1 MKQTAI
7 LVGTVM
13 VAMLAMTPAASADA
27 MTWSGIVAYPNGTW
41 VPHNTVLS
49 MENLNQSYVTEP
61 WWDITGDWGGYNGWV
76 DGEKGSESDYM
87 KINASTVDGQWY
99 GEITPRLSDIWNA
112 GPIGNVY
119 WMNITVY
126 PTSVPDTNWT
136 QFQYD
141 IANAGNSPA
150 DAPDDNTTK
159 WITDDIGAVVG
170 SQTMIKDGKIFV
182 YADTKVYAL
191 DKDSHLPVWTAT
203 IPGDTQA
210 FGSWASPAYSND
222 FIFVSGGYN
231 LSKISATD
239 GTTGNLEIAF
249 PNGGYSCNGGPTVA
263 NGKVFAGSGTDKY
276 YAFHESDLTEIWNY
290 TVPEGDAVST
300 PAVADGKVVVGARTP
315 WGGSTSNLSCIDEAT
330 GVLAW
335 ATPTQL
341 SGAIGGSA
349 SIDAANDRI
358 YVSTYV
364 DWVADTGLLYAVNFT
379 TGAIVWSQP
388 IRYSDSTP
396 AIAGEYIYVSGGV
409 NAPGTTYCFNQA
421 GVSQWTV
428 PHGSWTVAPTIAD
441 DKLFTGDIAPWGGDG
456 IYVFNATTGASLWS
470 YPHGGSSV
478 SVANSDPMAVTVGND
493 GKVYAFGT
501 PAAAPVTIEMDDHTM
516 SPSGTLVAP
525 IWLNGIEDY
534 GAATITVEYNNSVVI
549 VADVDDGPFS
559 EVVASNID
567 NTLGKVRISAENIHG
582 VDGNIE
588 FARITFDA
596 VGTYD
601 DDTTLGLSVQKLVDI
616 NYTTIA
622 NSVDNGSITLKE
634 TDPPVIS
641 NETADPAKIIQTN
654 LTGRARP
661 ESRANSTLSVDVVD
675 LGSGVDTVA
684 IDLSPIGGS
693 AVAYMTGTYP
703 PEFTGASYAVDGVG
717 LNQLHNLVVT
727 ATDNNNNIATSTI
740 SLEVLIRGDVV
751 RGTGTTVK
759 ANVNIGDA
767 LYIARHTVGLEP
779 EADNWLLVGDVVGEA
794 GDPMGDDRVDM
805 ADALYIVRYA
815 LDKEDEP

>member
-1 MKQTAI
+1 MKQM
-7 LVGTVM
+7 TVFAGIVI
-13 VAMLAMTPAASADA
+13 VAMLAMVPAASSGSAF
-27 MTWSGIVAYPNGTW
+27 TWMGNVTYCNDTSTP
-41 VPHNTVLS
+41 VPAGWHVY
-49 MENLNQSYVTEP
+49 MENLNHPEFPGQPWHFMTDNFWPGNAHAGGEMENQDDWIYVNVTNHNGCVGEFTAKLA
-61 WWDITGDWGGYNGWV
+61 DIHDVGSGFYLRDFCVTCGG
-76 DGEKGSESDYM
+76 
-87 KINASTVDGQWY
+87 T
-99 GEITPRLSDIWNA
+99 
-112 GPIGNVY
+112 
-119 WMNITVY
+119 
-126 PTSVPDTNWT
+126 PDTNWT

-159 WITDDIGAVVG
+159 WISDDIGAVVG

-182 YADTKVYAL
+182 YADTNVYAL
-191 DKDSHLPVWTAT
+191 DKDTKDPIWTAA

-222 FIFVSGGYN
+222 MIFVSGGYN

-276 YAFHESDLTEIWNY
+276 YAFHESNLTEIWNY

-315 WGGSTSNLSCIDEAT
+315 WGGSTSNLSCLDEAT

-335 ATPTQL
+335 GTPTQL
-341 SGAIGGSA
+341 TGAIGGSA
-349 SIDAANDRI
+349 SIDAANNRV
-358 YVSTYV
+358 YVATYV
-364 DWVADTGLLYAVNFT
+364 NWYADTGTLYAIDFT

-388 IRYSDSTP
+388 INYSDSTP
-396 AIAGEYIYVSGGV
+396 AISGEYIYVSGGV

-428 PHGSWTVAPTIAD
+428 PHGSWTVSPTIAD
-441 DKLFTGDIAPWGGDG
+441 DKLFTGDIAPWGSGDG
-456 IYVFNATTGASLWS
+456 IYVFNATTGSSLWS

-493 GKVYAFGT
+493 GKVYVFGT
-501 PAAAPVTIEMDDHTM
+501 PPVTVEMDDHTM

-525 IWLNGIEDY
+525 IWIKGIDDY

-559 EVVASNID
+559 DVVASNID

-582 VDGNIE
+582 VDGIIE

-601 DDTTLGLSVQKLVDI
+601 DDTTLDLSVQKLVDV

-622 NSVDNGSITLKE
+622 HSVVTGSITLKE

-641 NETADPAKIIQTN
+641 NETATPEKIIQTN
-654 LTGRARP
+654 LTGRDRP
-661 ESRANSTLSVDVVD
+661 VSRANSTLSADVVD
-675 LGSGVDTVA
+675 LGSGVDTVT

-693 AVAYMTGTYP
+693 ATAGMTGVYP
-703 PEFTGASYAVDGVG
+703 TEYYIDTNAVGGVG

-740 SLEVLIRGDVV
+740 ALEVLIRGDVV
-751 RGTGTTVK
+751 RGTGTTVET
-759 ANVNIGDA
+759 NVNIGDA

-794 GDPMGDDRVDM
+794 GDPLGDDMVDM

-815 LDKEDEP
+815 LNKEDEP